1 MVYIIGIKSILTT
14 SRFED
19 WLRGLKDGQ
28 GKARVL
34 ARIRRLSL
42 GNTGDMKSV
51 GKGIYE
57 LRIHTGPGYRVYLT
71 MRGQEVVILL
81 TGGDK
86 GSQSKDIEAA
96 RTLAKQYQEES

>member
-1 MVYIIGIKSILTT
+1 MVYIGDIESILTT

-28 GKARVL
+28 GKARIL

-42 GNTGDMKSV
+42 GSTGDMKSV

-57 LRIHTGPGYRVYLT
+57 LRIRRNHDRP
-71 MRGQEVVILL
+71 QPAE
-81 TGGDK
+81 
-86 GSQSKDIEAA
+86 
-96 RTLAKQYQEES
+96 TLGCR

>member
-1 MVYIIGIKSILTT
+1 MVYIGGIESILTT

-28 GKARVL
+28 GKARIL

-71 MRGQEVVILL
+71 RRGQEVVILL
-81 TGGDK
+81 MGGDK

>member
-1 MVYIIGIKSILTT
+1 MVYIGDIESILTT

-42 GNTGDMKSV
+42 GSTGDMKSV
-51 GKGIYE
+51 GKGVYE

-86 GSQSKDIEAA
+86 GSQSRDIEAA
-96 RTLAKQYQEES
+96 RALAKQYQEES

>member
-1 MVYIIGIKSILTT
+1 MVYIGGIESILTT

-42 GNTGDMKSV
+42 GNTGDMKSL

-57 LRIHTGPGYRVYLT
+57 LRIRRNHDCP
-71 MRGQEVVILL
+71 QPAE
-81 TGGDK
+81 
-86 GSQSKDIEAA
+86 
-96 RTLAKQYQEES
+96 TLGCR